1 MKRIYYGWII
11 VGIGVLIKM
20 AGLGFGR
27 FAYAMLLPNM
37 RESLQFNYVQM
48 GLLSGGI
55 LLGYLLFSIIGGML
69 ATRFGPKNVII
80 ASLLC
85 SSASMFFISR
95 LSNFSSFL
103 FFTFTMGAGAAGVH
117 ISMTT
122 LPMAWFEKQRLGR
135 ALGIIQGGT
144 GLGILVTGFLLPPL
158 LISMGKGAWRNCWL
172 LMACITFAVSV
183 AGFILLKEKPRQGD
197 LLAPEK
203 VTNKGADPGSDPV
216 PKMKPEM
223 SLRVIILVY
232 FIFGFAYNIY
242 ATYFVAFMV
251 EEVRLT
257 EKAAGNIWAI
267 FGWMSMLSGLIWGFL
282 SDRLGR
288 RTALLWNNGII
299 SVALLLPL
307 FFHQTLFLVTS
318 TFLFGFTF
326 IGTIAVIAASIGDQE
341 DDKKASVYGL
351 VTFIHGIGQLIGTT
365 SGGYLKDLTHSFQW
379 TLTASLAGFLL
390 CFFLIILNKKRE
402 DEKSPTLP

>member
-55 LLGYLLFSIIGGML
+55 LLGYLLFSVIGGML

-197 LLAPEK
+197 LLAPET
-203 VTNKGADPGSDPV
+203 VTDKGSDPL
-216 PKMKPEM
+216 PKVKPEM
-223 SLRVIILVY
+223 SLRAIILVY

-267 FGWMSMLSGLIWGFL
+267 FGWMSMVSGLIWGFL

-326 IGTIAVIAASIGDQE
+326 IGTIAVIAASIGDQADE
-341 DDKKASVYGL
+341 KKASVYGL

-379 TLTASLAGFLL
+379 TLTASLAAFLL
-390 CFFLIILNKKRE
+390 CFFLIILNRKRE

>member
-20 AGLGFGR
+20 AALGFGR
-27 FAYAMLLPNM
+27 FAYSMLLPNM

-55 LLGYLLFSIIGGML
+55 LLGYLLFSVIGGML
-69 ATRFGPKNVII
+69 ATRFGPKRVVI

-85 SSASMFFISR
+85 SSGSMFFLSR
-95 LSNFSSFL
+95 LSNFSPLL

-117 ISMTT
+117 IPMTT

-144 GLGILVTGFLLPPL
+144 GLGILITGFLLPPL
-158 LISMGKGAWRNCWL
+158 LISMGKEAWRNCWL

-197 LLAPEK
+197 LFAPEK
-203 VTNKGADPGSDPV
+203 VPNKGADPGSDPV

-223 SLRVIILVY
+223 SLRAIILVY

-288 RTALLWNNGII
+288 RTALLWNNGMI
-299 SVALLLPL
+299 SIALLLPL

-326 IGTIAVIAASIGDQE
+326 IGTIAVIAASIGDQVGE
-341 DDKKASVYGL
+341 KRASVYGL
-351 VTFIHGIGQLIGTT
+351 VTFIHGIGQFIGTT

-379 TLTASLAGFLL
+379 TLTASLTGFLL
-390 CFFLIILNKKRE
+390 CFVLIAFNKKRG
-402 DEKSPTLP
+402 

>member
-1 MKRIYYGWII
+1 MMKRVYYGWII

-20 AGLGFGR
+20 AALGFGR
-27 FAYAMLLPNM
+27 FAYSMLLPNM
-37 RESLQFNYVQM
+37 RESLQFNYIQM

-55 LLGYLLFSIIGGML
+55 LLGYLLFSLIGGML
-69 ATRFGPKNVII
+69 ATRFGPKRVVI

-85 SSASMFFISR
+85 SSGSMFFLSR
-95 LSNFSSFL
+95 LSNFYPLL
-103 FFTFTMGAGAAGVH
+103 FFTFFMGAGAAGVH
-117 ISMTT
+117 IPMTT

-144 GLGILVTGFLLPPL
+144 GLGILITGFLLPPL
-158 LISMGKGAWRNCWL
+158 LISMGKEAWRNCWL

-183 AGFILLKEKPRQGD
+183 AGFILLREKPRQGD
-197 LLAPEK
+197 LLAHNK
-203 VTNKGADPGSDPV
+203 VEDRGSIPV
-216 PKMKPEM
+216 LKKKTEM
-223 SLRVIILVY
+223 SLRAIILVY

-288 RTALLWNNGII
+288 RTAFLWNNGMI
-299 SVALLLPL
+299 SIALLLPL

-326 IGTIAVIAASIGDQE
+326 IGTIAVIAASIGDQVGE
-341 DDKKASVYGL
+341 KRASVYGL

-365 SGGYLKDLTHSFQW
+365 SGGYLKDLTHSFQ
-379 TLTASLAGFLL
+379 
-390 CFFLIILNKKRE
+390 
-402 DEKSPTLP
+402 

>member
-20 AGLGFGR
+20 AALGFGR

-48 GLLSGGI
+48 GFLSGGI
-55 LLGYLLFSIIGGML
+55 LLGYLLFSLLGGML

-85 SSASMFFISR
+85 SSVSMFFISR
-95 LSNFSSFL
+95 LSNFSSLL
-103 FFTFTMGAGAAGVH
+103 FFAFTMGAGAAGVH

-144 GLGILVTGFLLPPL
+144 GLGILITGFLLPPL
-158 LISMGKGAWRNCWL
+158 LISMGIEAWRNCWL

-183 AGFILLKEKPRQGD
+183 AGFILLREKPRKCD

-203 VTNKGADPGSDPV
+203 VANKGADPGSDPV

-223 SLRVIILVY
+223 SLRAIILVY

-288 RTALLWNNGII
+288 RTALLWNNGMIAI
-299 SVALLLPL
+299 ALLLPL

-326 IGTIAVIAASIGDQE
+326 IGTIAVIAASIGDQVGE
-341 DDKKASVYGL
+341 KRASVYGL
-351 VTFIHGIGQLIGTT
+351 VTFIHGIGQFIGTT

-390 CFFLIILNKKRE
+390 CFVLIAFNKKKG
-402 DEKSPTLP
+402 EKNPTLS